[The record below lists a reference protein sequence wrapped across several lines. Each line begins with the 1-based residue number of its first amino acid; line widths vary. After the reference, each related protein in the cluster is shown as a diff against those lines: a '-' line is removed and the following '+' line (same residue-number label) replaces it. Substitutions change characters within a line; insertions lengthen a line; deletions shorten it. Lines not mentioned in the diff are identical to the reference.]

1 MLSSQSTVA
10 RRIFVG
16 FTLLAILLHIAALY
30 TFRYVRWDSL
40 SPGQVLPS
48 QIVELFDDKR
58 PIVRS
63 EESDDQSDDKA
74 EFRSDRRNRVK
85 EQTKSPRLGA
95 YQQGG
100 RLTPQPESTEE
111 GEGDP
116 APRLK
121 LSDLLSLSQSPYD
134 LDDKIRDGDDTVLN
148 TDGIAYASFLNRI
161 SDSIYPTWVRHL
173 KEATEQLGGPES
185 KGSAIGSEFI
195 TRLGVEMDTSGNIV
209 SMQILKSSGVPG
221 FDDAPKSAFWDHEP
235 FRNPP
240 MQMFASNENTV
251 RFVYEFHF
259 QWKKSFFSILPSIPL

>member
-1 MLSSQSTVA
+1 MLSNQSKVA

-16 FTLLAILLHIAALY
+16 FTLVAILLHIAALY
-30 TFRYVRWDSL
+30 SFRYVRWERL
-40 SPGQVLPS
+40 SPGEVLPS

-63 EESDDQSDDKA
+63 EAADEQTDAKA

-85 EQTKSPRLGA
+85 EQTKTPRLGA

-100 RLTPQPESTEE
+100 RSTPQPETAEE
-111 GEGDP
+111 GEGDA
-116 APRLK
+116 APK
-121 LSDLLSLSQSPYD
+121 LRMSDLLTLSQSPYH
-134 LDDKIRDGDDTVLN
+134 LDDKIQEGEDTVLN
-148 TDGIAYASFLNRI
+148 TDSVAYASFLNRI
-161 SDSIYPTWVRHL
+161 SDSIYPTWVRYL
-173 KEATEQLGGPES
+173 KEATEQLGGSES
-185 KGSAIGSEFI
+185 KGSALGTEFT
-195 TRLGVEMDTSGNIV
+195 TRLGIEMDTNGNIV
-209 SMQILKSSGVPG
+209 AMQILKSSGVPG
-221 FDDAPKSAFWDHEP
+221 FDDAPKSAFWRHEP

>member
-1 MLSSQSTVA
+1 MLSNQSTVA

-16 FTLLAILLHIAALY
+16 FTLLAVLLHIAALY
-30 TFRYVRWDSL
+30 SFRYIRWDRL
-40 SPGQVLPS
+40 SPAQVLPS

-63 EESDDQSDDKA
+63 EESDEQTDAKA

-95 YQQGG
+95 YQRGG
-100 RLTPQPESTEE
+100 RVIPQPETAEDGE
-111 GEGDP
+111 GE
-116 APRLK
+116 AVSK
-121 LSDLLSLSQSPYD
+121 LRMSDLLSLSQSPYD
-134 LDDKIRDGDDTVLN
+134 LDDKIHDGDETVLN
-148 TDGIAYASFLNRI
+148 TDSVAYASFLNRI
-161 SDSIYPTWVRHL
+161 SDAIYPTWVRHL
-173 KEATEQLGGPES
+173 KEATEQLGGADS
-185 KGSAIGSEFI
+185 KGSAIGTEFT
-195 TRLGVEMDTSGNIV
+195 TRLGVEMDTQGNIV
-209 SMQILKSSGVPG
+209 SMQVLKSSGVPG
-221 FDDAPKSAFWDHEP
+221 FDDAPKSAFWYHEP